1 MRIKNEFNYEEKWKE
16 LNITSNSLKKG
27 VSGLVDKNSLFK
39 VYLYSDSTNL
49 KRSVIIELPPK
60 FKTNKKLPEVL
71 GVKCSLQVTY
81 SGLKGNLYI
90 IEQKYAIH
98 TAISELFMSEI
109 SRIIIGIN
117 DIKTFEDVLIKL
129 FEDWKSY
136 FVEEM
141 DSFGPQNQLGLFGE
155 MYFLHEVL
163 FQELGI
169 APAIN
174 AWKGYQKNR
183 HDFELPSIS
192 FEIKATTS
200 NNPLKV
206 KISNEKQLEKGKLK
220 HLYLTVYNMVSS
232 ESKVGDLPKLIDFI
246 TKQLANDPN
255 SRNIFRRNIM
265 SLGYRFE
272 KEEEYNRSYSIINKG
287 QEYYEI
293 DDTFPSIRLKQ
304 LGKLNN
310 SNALMDIK
318 YSINIDACQKYQCKT
333 PYFK

>member
-1 MRIKNEFNYEEKWKE
+1 MKNEFNYEEKWKE
-16 LNITSNSLKKG
+16 LNNSSNSLKKG
-27 VSGLVDKNSLFK
+27 VSGLVDKKSVFK

-71 GVKCSLQVTY
+71 GVKCNLLTSY
-81 SGLKGNLYI
+81 SGLKGNLYV

-117 DIKTFEDVLIKL
+117 DAKTFEEVLIKL

-136 FVEEM
+136 FVDEM
-141 DSFGPQNQLGLFGE
+141 DSFSPQKQLGLFGE
-155 MYFLHEVL
+155 MYFMYKVL

-169 APAIN
+169 APALN

-192 FEIKATTS
+192 FEIKATTTNS
-200 NNPLKV
+200 PLKV

-220 HLYLTVYNMVSS
+220 HLYLTVYNVVSS
-232 ESKVGDLPKLIDFI
+232 ESKVGDLPKII
-246 TKQLANDPN
+246 ASISKEISNDPRALN
-255 SRNIFRRNIM
+255 EFKRNVM
-265 SLGYRFE
+265 SLGYNFE
-272 KEEEYNRSYSIINKG
+272 KEEEYNRSYSLINKG
-287 QEYYEI
+287 KEYYEI
-293 DDTFPSIRLKQ
+293 ENTFPSIRIKE
-304 LGKLNN
+304 LGKLNK
-310 SNALMDIK
+310 SNALLDIK
-318 YSINIDACQKYQCKT
+318 YSINIDACQKHRCKN